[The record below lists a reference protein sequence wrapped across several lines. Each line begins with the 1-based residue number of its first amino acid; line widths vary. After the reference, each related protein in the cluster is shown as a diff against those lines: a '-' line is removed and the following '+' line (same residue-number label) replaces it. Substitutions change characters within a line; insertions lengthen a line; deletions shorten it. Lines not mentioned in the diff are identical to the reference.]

1 MHSCIRGKIKF
12 QTVPFSILHFM
23 NPKTIS
29 KNYLDA
35 HVVRLVALQVI
46 IITLLILY
54 RPNLYLAIFLTLD
67 FAIRAFTT
75 MPSPLASIA
84 KIIIRQLGLKPKPV
98 FAPPKKFAAAL
109 GFAFSLLIGLTISR
123 DYKVAGYII
132 GSLLTFCALLES
144 AFNICIGCYV
154 YDWTVA
160 PILNRRSA
168 ATVKPK
174 KKSIQ
179 QAETIG

>member
-1 MHSCIRGKIKF
+1 
-12 QTVPFSILHFM
+12 M

-35 HVVRLVALQVI
+35 YVVRLVALQVI
-46 IITLLILY
+46 IITLLVLY
-54 RPNLYLAIFLTLD
+54 SQNIYPAIFLMLD

-84 KIIIRQLGLKPKPV
+84 KITVRKLGLKPKPV

-109 GFAFSLLIGLTISR
+109 GFTFSLLMALMLTR
-123 DYKVAGYII
+123 DYVVVSYII
-132 GSLLTFCALLES
+132 GSILAFCAFLES
-144 AFNICIGCYV
+144 AFNVCIGCYV

-160 PILNRRSA
+160 PILNRRNA